1 MHIKHLNKKE
11 IEYVMKKGKNVSSP
25 TFLCKFF
32 VDNMGES
39 SKNGLKQGYFISAL
53 SPKGQFKTAV
63 LRNKARRKIY
73 GAINLLAHD
82 TAKPLFKA
90 VFIANKS
97 IFDCSHLE
105 LQEQITRVF
114 SKIGV

>member
-1 MHIKHLNKKE
+1 
-11 IEYVMKKGKNVSSP
+11 MKRGKTISSP

-32 VDNMGES
+32 ADNIEES
-39 SKNGLKQGYFISAL
+39 LENGPKQGYFISAL
-53 SPKGQFKTAV
+53 SPKGQFKTAI

-73 GAINLLAHD
+73 GAINLLVRD
-82 TAKPLFKA
+82 TKKPLFKA

-97 IFDCSHLE
+97 IFDCSHLD
-105 LQEQITRVF
+105 LQEQITRVL